1 MRELISNAERWSEG
15 NRHDRLSQLGLS
27 VWVTPEAVSF
37 AREALSYGERFIV
50 EVNVTATDGRVQ
62 HDSDLR

>member
-1 MRELISNAERWSEG
+1 
-15 NRHDRLSQLGLS
+15 

-37 AREALSYGERFIV
+37 SREALSYGERFIV